1 MLFEDTKF
9 GYGGTVAHSWLVCG
23 FIDTQVRRYEDS
35 QRCLPMHQT
44 ACFWNCCPT
53 GTIQK
58 KTFPH
63 VIKKCVYGICV
74 LCVIL
79 LDGISPPPP
88 PHVVSGQIQPYS
100 THSKQSVAFWTKSPK
115 HHHNTNKEHRPE
127 DLFFQIAAHNEAG
140 GPAHGQCSDLCLSKP
155 WDNCVT
161 YYKETVPVRDRGG
174 VGFLSQDFLG
184 IVKN

>member
-1 MLFEDTKF
+1 M
-9 GYGGTVAHSWLVCG
+9 AHCWLVCG

-79 LDGISPPPP
+79 LDGISPPTPP
-88 PHVVSGQIQPYS
+88 PHVVSGQSHIVHTARPNRVLPFGQKAPNII
-100 THSKQSVAFWTKSPK
+100 TTPIK
-115 HHHNTNKEHRPE
+115 NRPE
-127 DLFFQIAAHNEAG
+127 DLFFKLLRTMRQG
-140 GPAHGQCSDLCLSKP
+140 GPPMVNALIYVCPSNG
-155 WDNCVT
+155 T
-161 YYKETVPVRDRGG
+161 
-174 VGFLSQDFLG
+174 
-184 IVKN
+184 IA

>member
-1 MLFEDTKF
+1 M
-9 GYGGTVAHSWLVCG
+9 AHCWLVCG

-88 PHVVSGQIQPYS
+88 HVVSGQSHIVHTARPNRVLPFGQKAPNII
-100 THSKQSVAFWTKSPK
+100 TTPIK
-115 HHHNTNKEHRPE
+115 NRPE
-127 DLFFQIAAHNEAG
+127 DLFFKLLRTMRQG
-140 GPAHGQCSDLCLSKP
+140 GPPMVNALIYVCPSHG
-155 WDNCVT
+155 T
-161 YYKETVPVRDRGG
+161 
-174 VGFLSQDFLG
+174 
-184 IVKN
+184 IA

>member
-1 MLFEDTKF
+1 M
-9 GYGGTVAHSWLVCG
+9 AHCWLVCG

-58 KTFPH
+58 KNIPSCN
-63 VIKKCVYGICV
+63 KKVCVWD
-74 LCVIL
+74 LCVVRHHIIRWDL
-79 LDGISPPPP
+79 FSPPP
-88 PHVVSGQIQPYS
+88 PHVVSGQSHIVHTARPNRVLPFGQ
-100 THSKQSVAFWTKSPK
+100 KAPK
-115 HHHNTNKEHRPE
+115 HHHNTNKEQARRSV
-127 DLFFQIAAHNEAG
+127 FQIAAHNEAG

-161 YYKETVPVRDRGG
+161 YYKETVPVRDRNS
-174 VGFLSQDFLG
+174 VGYYHKIF
-184 IVKN
+184 